1 MPAGFFHHALRAA
14 LYALRVQVRRLFW
27 RERTGE
33 LDQHRTQMR
42 AVAEEVRRAAAAGEQ
57 KCNRREIS
65 LGRVAGLAR
74 EDEIV
79 APIVCGLAAP
89 RGNVVES
96 HCRGSETL
104 TTVGADRTV
113 LLEEPSPCLGVGD
126 ASGGMRGELEWPVGS
141 ATLRALL
148 SASPAT
154 ALGSRMARFGQG
166 LVKRQGTSM
175 MMMRRTARN
184 RALLWPFVAIGR
196 IVKMSGQTWYDWS
209 KSAAELRIS
218 I

>member
-1 MPAGFFHHALRAA
+1 
-14 LYALRVQVRRLFW
+14 
-27 RERTGE
+27 
-33 LDQHRTQMR
+33 MR
-42 AVAEEVRRAAAAGEQ
+42 AEPQQVAGSTASREQ
-57 KCNRREIS
+57 KCDRREIS

-79 APIVCGLAAP
+79 APIVGGLAAP

-104 TTVGADRTV
+104 TTVGADGTV
-113 LLEEPSPCLGVGD
+113 PLEEPSPCLGVGD
-126 ASGGMRGELEWPVGS
+126 ASRGMRGELEWPVGS

-148 SASPAT
+148 SASAAT
-154 ALGSRMARFGQG
+154 PLGSRMARFGRG
-166 LVKRQGTSM
+166 VVKRQGTSM
-175 MMMRRTARN
+175 MMVRRAALN

-209 KSAAELRIS
+209 KSAAELTIS